1 MAKRR
6 KQGTGTIRQ
15 RKDGRWEGRAVIGY
29 DERGLPKTKSV
40 LAKTKRSVRKA
51 ENAVG
56 DRERSQSGEDP
67 PRHGLWRVA
76 GLLVSELVQAQTPSH
91 HPGLLRG

>member
-29 DERGLPKTKSV
+29 DEEDFRKPKVSWPKPNEN
-40 LAKTKRSVRKA
+40 VRK
-51 ENAVG
+51 N
-56 DRERSQSGEDP
+56 
-67 PRHGLWRVA
+67 
-76 GLLVSELVQAQTPSH
+76 
-91 HPGLLRG
+91 